1 MTDYIIM
8 LNLQLFGEGGDGA
21 GAAPGDAAAAPAE
34 ESTQGQQPQAKGRR
48 QPKTDVLANVAFKQ
62 PPQADKAAKATQ
74 ATQAQEDKPKER
86 SFSERI
92 KAEDKEAFQAEV
104 QRILGNRIPR
114 AKANE
119 EALGKLRP
127 VVELLASRYG
137 IEPGEGGDYD
147 LDKLASAVTDDDSY
161 YEEQAAERGMS
172 VDTYKLVH
180 KLEAENERRKAQEA
194 ATLEERQ
201 RQAAFARL
209 VEQAE
214 QTKSIYPSFD
224 LNTEMSNP
232 AFARLT
238 ALGVDAKTA
247 FEVIHKDEILA
258 GGMQYAAQTAARKV
272 SAAVQ
277 ANRSRPSEGGL
288 GSTAPADVR
297 IDPSAMTREQR
308 AELKR
313 RAARGEKFYF

>member
-34 ESTQGQQPQAKGRR
+34 ESTQGQQPQVKARR
-48 QPKTDVLANVAFKQ
+48 QKTDVLANVAFKQ
-62 PPQADKAAKATQ
+62 PPKADKAPATQ
-74 ATQAQEDKPKER
+74 TTQAQEDKPKER
-86 SFSERI
+86 SFADRI

-201 RQAAFARL
+201 RQAAFAKL

-224 LNTEMSNP
+224 LNVEMSNP

-297 IDPSAMTREQR
+297 IDPSAMTLEQR

-313 RAARGEKFYF
+313 RVSRGEKFYF